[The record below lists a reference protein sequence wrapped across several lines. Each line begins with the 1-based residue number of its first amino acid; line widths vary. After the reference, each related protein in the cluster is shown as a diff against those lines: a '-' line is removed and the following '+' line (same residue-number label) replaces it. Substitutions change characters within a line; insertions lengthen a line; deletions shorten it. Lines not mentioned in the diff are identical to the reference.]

1 MHSVRSGNL
10 HGKMDEIEGTNYI
23 KYSFSKTIM
32 KGGEEWK
39 AVKGTAT
46 LYLYYYLTQKF
57 KNKNGSA
64 QSYGGTMHSNRI

>member
-46 LYLYYYLTQKF
+46 LYLYYYLT
-57 KNKNGSA
+57 
-64 QSYGGTMHSNRI
+64 